1 MYRVFTYILCLVRL
15 RSSVLFGALDL
26 VQRSHELKDTPTGK
40 MPVENPNPKSG
51 QESKHL
57 VFVRVEGF
65 FEFGDPGRDRLFA
78 VVVQFQRPPA
88 EVGLLEQDGE
98 GLVVFLRAGGFE
110 ERGEGAEDFREGGF
124 VFPKVRHG

>member
-57 VFVRVEGF
+57 GPPCARAYIPSDSSNLGIRVGIGCLRWWCSSSGRRRRWDCWSRMVR
-65 FEFGDPGRDRLFA
+65 
-78 VVVQFQRPPA
+78 
-88 EVGLLEQDGE
+88 
-98 GLVVFLRAGGFE
+98 
-110 ERGEGAEDFREGGF
+110 
-124 VFPKVRHG
+124 VRHG